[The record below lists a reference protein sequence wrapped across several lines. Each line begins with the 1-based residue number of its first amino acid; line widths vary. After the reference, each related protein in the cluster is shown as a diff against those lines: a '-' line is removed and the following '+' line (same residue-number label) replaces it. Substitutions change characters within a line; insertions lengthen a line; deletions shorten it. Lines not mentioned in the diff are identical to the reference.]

1 MGVRWSTSTYTASAN
16 SLLGNVVFT
25 VVMYLYDCV
34 ENIVR
39 DLREREGS
47 EDSKESED
55 TGTEMKMLLQSHL
68 KDNFGENI
76 TRG

>member
-1 MGVRWSTSTYTASAN
+1 MGVRWSTYTASAN
-16 SLLGNVVFT
+16 SILGNVVFT

-76 TRG
+76 TRGWD